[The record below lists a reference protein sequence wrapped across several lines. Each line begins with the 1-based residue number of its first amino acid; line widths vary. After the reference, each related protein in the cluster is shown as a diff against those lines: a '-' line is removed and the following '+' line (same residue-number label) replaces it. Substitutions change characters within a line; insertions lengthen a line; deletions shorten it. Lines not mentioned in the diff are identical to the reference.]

1 MKKKLPTY
9 ILTILL
15 LILVIAPAGAAS
27 SLMDDGGEKVIV
39 CHKYG
44 EFNQQTLT
52 IDAADLADHLSHGD
66 FEGEC
71 APPQQM
77 VTYTCNTSDVA
88 YEILYVSSS
97 AGGAQKGTLE
107 QPFKSISSA
116 LQYAEKMGFSGVE
129 LQIEPGV
136 YSDDTAILS
145 RPTRIVGPGQNED
158 PRAELSLSVIN
169 EGAYELGVQGVVFQA
184 VSSGSAITN
193 SNPNANAA
201 LCDVRFESVV
211 GHAIHQTGGTIHIED
226 SVFNTTTRDM
236 QAGNDDHLTGTA
248 ILLDGGVTGEMT
260 NILVDGSS
268 GSGLYISG
276 PDTSIYL
283 DWDGS
288 SQSVI
293 QNGNGC
299 LGGLV
304 VNNGAELNAN
314 HLTLDGNS
322 ARGAYIEGLGT
333 IAYLPFLT
341 ATSTKYLDGG
351 SEVTLETCGT
361 NVISNVVAASV
372 ATLNNTGTPTTPFV
386 VSDSPVA
393 GFLVLF
399 DGPTDVTLSYGII
412 SNNLIG
418 MSFGGTITSC
428 QDAPEVYQ
436 DYISWINNEVNVDMV
451 CLPPPPPL
459 PEVACDNG
467 IDDDLDGFTDCAD
480 SDCSLYSGCSE

>member
-15 LILVIAPAGAAS
+15 LILVIAPAGAAGN
-27 SLMDDGGEKVIV
+27 LMDDGEKVIV

-44 EFNQQTLT
+44 EFNQQTLVV
-52 IDAADLADHLSHGD
+52 DMADLADHLMHGD

-88 YEILYVSSS
+88 YEILYVSSN
-97 AGGAQKGTLE
+97 AGAAQKGTLE

-116 LQYAEKMGFSGVE
+116 LQYAEKMNFSGVE
-129 LQIEPGV
+129 LQIGTGI
-136 YSDDTAILS
+136 YDDDSAVLS
-145 RPTRIVGPGQNED
+145 RPTRIVGPGKNES
-158 PRAELSLSVIN
+158 PSANLSLSIIN
-169 EGAYELGVQGVVFQA
+169 EGAYELGVQGVVFQY
-184 VSSGSAITN
+184 VSSGSAITI
-193 SNPNANAA
+193 SNPSANTA
-201 LCDVRFESVV
+201 LCDVRFEGVV
-211 GHAIHQTGGTIHIED
+211 GHAVHQTGGTIHIED
-226 SVFNTTTRDM
+226 GVFNTTTRDP
-236 QAGNDDHLTGTA
+236 QAGSDDHLTGTA
-248 ILLDGGVTGEMT
+248 ILLDGSVTGEMT
-260 NILVDGSS
+260 NILVDGSA
-268 GSGLYISG
+268 GSGLHVSG
-276 PDTSIYL
+276 PNTSIDL

-293 QNGNGC
+293 QNGVGC

-322 ARGAYIEGLGT
+322 VRGAYIEGLGT
-333 IAYLPFLT
+333 TAYLPFLT
-341 ATSTKYLDGG
+341 ATSAKYLEGG
-351 SEVTLETCGT
+351 SEVTLDTCGT
-361 NVISNVVAASV
+361 NVISNVVAASG
-372 ATLNNTGTPTTPFV
+372 ATLNITGTPTTPFI
-386 VSDSPVA
+386 VSDSPIV
-393 GFLVLF
+393 GFLILF

-436 DYISWINNEVNVDMV
+436 DYISWVNNNVNVDLV

-459 PEVACDNG
+459 PEWACANG
-467 IDDDLDGFTDCAD
+467 IDDDGDGLTDCSD
-480 SDCSLYSGCSE
+480 SDCALASACSQ